1 MHGMENPQSSAPK
14 NSFGCLHILLVIVI
28 LLLLTILGS
37 MWWLKRN
44 VYASEFKPVKLN
56 PAEQV
61 TLDAK
66 IKQLDS
72 PAPVPAPVPA
82 SPTSVEPEAYSESAE
97 SRRVVF
103 SEKELNALV
112 AGDPDMARHVA
123 IDLTDDLLSVK
134 IIAPMDQE
142 IPMVG
147 GKTFKLNMGL
157 ALSYANGKPTVI
169 IRGISLGG
177 VPLPSAWMGDIKNK
191 NLVEEFGEA
200 GGFWDMF
207 AKGVEHLE
215 VKDGQ
220 FILHLKE

>member
-1 MHGMENPQSSAPK
+1 MENTQSTPPK
-14 NSFGCLHILLVIVI
+14 NSFGCLHVLLVVVI
-28 LLLLTILGS
+28 LLLITILGS

-66 IKQLDS
+66 IKLLET
-72 PAPVPAPVPA
+72 PAEASVPAPPD
-82 SPTSVEPEAYSESAE
+82 SVEPEAYTESAE
-97 SRRVVF
+97 SRRIVF

-112 AGDPDMARHVA
+112 AGDPEMARHVA

-134 IIAPMDQE
+134 IIAPMDQD
-142 IPMVG
+142 IPIAG

-157 ALSYANGKPTVI
+157 SLSYTNGKPSVI

-177 VPLPSAWMGDIKNK
+177 VPLPSAWMGDVKNK
-191 NLVEEFGEA
+191 NLVEEFGES

-215 VKDGQ
+215 VKDGH
-220 FILHLKE
+220 FILHVKE

>member
-1 MHGMENPQSSAPK
+1 MENPQTPSTK
-14 NSFGCLHILLVIVI
+14 KSFGCLHVLLVIVI
-28 LLLLTILGS
+28 LLLIAILGS

-56 PAEQV
+56 PTEQV
-61 TLDAK
+61 ELDAK
-66 IKQLDS
+66 IKRLDS
-72 PAPVPAPVPA
+72 PAAPAPSSATGVA
-82 SPTSVEPEAYSESAE
+82 PEAYAESAE

-112 AGDPDMARHVA
+112 AGDPEMARHVA
-123 IDLTDDLLSVK
+123 IDLADDLLSVK
-134 IIAPMDQE
+134 IIAPMDKE
-142 IPMVG
+142 IPVVG
-147 GKTFKLNMGL
+147 GKTFKLNIE
-157 ALSYANGKPTVI
+157 LSLRYENGQPAVI
-169 IRGISLGG
+169 VRGISLGG

-191 NLVEEFGEA
+191 NLVEEFGQP

>member
-1 MHGMENPQSSAPK
+1 MENAQTTPPK
-14 NSFGCLHILLVIVI
+14 NSFGCLHVLLIIVI
-28 LLLLTILGS
+28 LLLITILGS
-37 MWWLKRN
+37 LWWLKRN
-44 VYASEFKPVKLN
+44 VYASEFKPVTLN

-61 TLDAK
+61 VLDAK
-66 IKQLDS
+66 IKQLET
-72 PAPVPAPVPA
+72 PAPIPATVPVPS
-82 SPTSVEPEAYSESAE
+82 SPDSVEPEAYSESAE
-97 SRRVVF
+97 SRRIEF

-112 AGDPDMARHVA
+112 AGDPEMARHVA

-134 IIAPMDQE
+134 IIAPMDQD
-142 IPMVG
+142 IPIAG

-157 ALSYANGKPTVI
+157 SLSYADGKPSVI

-191 NLVEEFGEA
+191 NLVEKFGES

-207 AKGVEHLE
+207 SKGVEHLE
-215 VKDGQ
+215 VKDGR